1 MIINKAYLGDI
12 TATNMYKSLPTRR
25 RRKPAGINME
35 QNYFTVTLC
44 ILSVLLTNKSKIY
57 SVCLV
62 RLELIK
68 RRKRISL
75 LALWVAR

>member
-12 TATNMYKSLPTRR
+12 TATNIYKSLPTRR

-44 ILSVLLTNKSKIY
+44 ILSALLTMRIQ
-57 SVCLV
+57 
-62 RLELIK
+62 RLSCPLGAHK
-68 RRKRISL
+68 
-75 LALWVAR
+75 VT